1 LDTYLETSPEKDVEV
16 EKDGKKEI
24 KKQKTIYY
32 IIAKSEA
39 EALASPY
46 MAQFKEKN
54 IDVLILTDHID
65 SFLVQ

>member
-1 LDTYLETSPEKDVEV
+1 LTTLDTYIETAHD
-16 EKDGKKEI
+16 
-24 KKQKTIYY
+24 KTIYY

-46 MAQFKEKN
+46 MAQFKEKGY
-54 IDVLILTDHID
+54 DVLILTDHID